1 MKWEVMIFQRK
12 KDDGRMEEQ
21 NGKDD
26 DKSTNKNIN
35 KTKWFNQKQSTIDI
49 GWVQKTSSAHR
60 LAPHIFN
67 VWLNNIIFANNS
79 HII

>member
-1 MKWEVMIFQRK
+1 MIFQRK

-35 KTKWFNQKQSTIDI
+35 KTK
-49 GWVQKTSSAHR
+49 
-60 LAPHIFN
+60 
-67 VWLNNIIFANNS
+67 
-79 HII
+79 